1 MSDTEHKQVA
11 TGAKTNET
19 KGSLVKVIVKDSKG
33 SWKTPAEGEKFY
45 IDEDGVFPRIIFQ
58 PDLDA
63 SQKCIWKWEI
73 KWAAATSGLRESK
86 KRGRTIKTWNQTGKE
101 FEGTTS
107 WTADLNGLCLGGTL
121 TVIVR
126 AGTTTLRRSVR
137 ILGTNPTEGKIRE
150 YIATFD
156 NIPGFD
162 DLLAQESKFK
172 QFINEDRE
180 PVVAFDGGYGLTQLT
195 DPKPQYNEAWDWKAN
210 VRAGVALYRTKRKEA
225 ETYLKGGGKRTFTEE
240 QLQLE
245 TWCRWNSGHYHEWD
259 KENKKWIRNPKILSD
274 NETANIGWDMT
285 KEENKGK
292 SEQELHKR
300 DKDEYAKPPT
310 KKSLWRYSG
319 VVYADHIKKN

>member
-1 MSDTEHKQVA
+1 MSDNEFKQVA
-11 TGAKTNET
+11 TGAKANET
-19 KGSLVKVIVKDSKG
+19 KGSLVKVVVKNSSG
-33 SWKTPAEGEKFY
+33 SWKSPAEGEKFY
-45 IDEDGVFPRIIFQ
+45 IDENGVFPRIFFQ
-58 PDLDA
+58 PEVDE

-86 KRGRTIKTWNQTGKE
+86 KRGRTIKNWNQTGKE
-101 FEGTTS
+101 FEGITS

-121 TVIVR
+121 TVVVKS
-126 AGTTTLRRSVR
+126 GTTTLRRSVQ
-137 ILGTNPTEGKIRE
+137 ILGTNPTEDKIRE

-162 DLLAQESKFK
+162 RLVDQESKFK
-172 QFINEDRE
+172 QFISADHE
-180 PVVAFDGGYGLTQLT
+180 PIVAFDGGYGLTQLT
-195 DPKPQYNEAWDWKAN
+195 DPKPKYNEAWDWKAN
-210 VRAGVALYRTKRKEA
+210 IRAGVTLYRTKRKEA
-225 ETYLKGGGKRTFTEE
+225 EIYLKGGEKRTFTEE

-259 KENKKWIRNPKILSD
+259 KENKKWIRNPAILSD

-319 VVYADHIKKN
+319 VVYADHVKQN